1 MRVIALLATYNEERV
16 LGACLEHLF
25 RHGVQVYL
33 IDNESHDR
41 TRELAE
47 SYLGQGLVGIETL
60 PRHGVYSW
68 RPILERK
75 EQLAATLDADW
86 FIHLDAD
93 ELRLPPHSGTTLE
106 QALALADR
114 DGYNAVNFMEFSFV
128 PTRESPDHDHPD
140 FLQTMRWYYPF
151 LPSFPHRLNA
161 WKRQPAPVELA
172 WSGGH
177 QVRFSGLHMYP
188 ESFPMRHYL
197 FLSVPQA
204 VEKYVRRSYDA
215 TELASG
221 WHRARAG
228 LQVETIT
235 LQSESELRVYRG
247 DDELDASNP
256 LRKHPLFAAR

>member
-1 MRVIALLATYNEERV
+1 
-16 LGACLEHLF
+16 
-25 RHGVQVYL
+25 
-33 IDNESHDR
+33 
-41 TRELAE
+41 
-47 SYLGQGLVGIETL
+47 
-60 PRHGVYSW
+60 
-68 RPILERK
+68 
-75 EQLAATLDADW
+75 
-86 FIHLDAD
+86 
-93 ELRLPPHSGTTLE
+93 
-106 QALALADR
+106 
-114 DGYNAVNFMEFSFV
+114 
-128 PTRESPDHDHPD
+128 
-140 FLQTMRWYYPF
+140 MRWYYPF